1 VLAWLQRTAKW
12 TQVPGFDFWALAI
25 GLAIIWIVRALPI
38 PLWSALI
45 GLAIIFFGL
54 GALWLTWQ
62 HTYSKSRTEG
72 TA

>member
-1 VLAWLQRTAKW
+1 LQKAAHW
-12 TQVPGFDFWALAI
+12 TKVPGVDFWALAI

-38 PLWSALI
+38 PLWSALL

-62 HTYSKSRTEG
+62 RIYSEARTAG
-72 TA
+72 TV